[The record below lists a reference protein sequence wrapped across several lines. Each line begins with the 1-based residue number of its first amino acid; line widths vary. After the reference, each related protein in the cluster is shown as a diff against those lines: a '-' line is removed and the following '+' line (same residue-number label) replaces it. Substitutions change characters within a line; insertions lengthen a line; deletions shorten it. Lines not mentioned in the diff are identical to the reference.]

1 MAEVKIHRG
10 LDQIGGCITEIST
23 DTSRVFI
30 DFGQNLPGN
39 GEPTTPEEDE
49 KLVSSIFASN
59 PKEHEAVFYTHGH
72 EDHVGLFEYIPDN
85 VPQFMS
91 EGTKALLSIKYDVL
105 YEGAKLKVEELQTKE
120 CEEKEYS
127 EAINSLV
134 NADNKQHYRL
144 TNSPKLAPTVFLEA
158 CTSKER
164 NYEITIG
171 KKEYG
176 SLSYMVYLTLKNSKI
191 GSNPASFE
199 NAVKSTIANSQE
211 WQKQLSGKQ
220 HIVTETSY

>member
-72 EDHVGLFEYIPDN
+72 EDHVALFEYIPDN

-134 NADNKQHYRL
+134 NADNKRKLLNRMNVWPRILPRKGPEGIVVHSDVKIRESGFLLKHNYLRVL
-144 TNSPKLAPTVFLEA
+144 NGLISPDLFPEKKTDKQVK
-158 CTSKER
+158 TSR
-164 NYEITIG
+164 N
-171 KKEYG
+171 K
-176 SLSYMVYLTLKNSKI
+176 SKNR
-191 GSNPASFE
+191 GF
-199 NAVKSTIANSQE
+199 KS
-211 WQKQLSGKQ
+211 
-220 HIVTETSY
+220 